1 MKINRDFVV
10 KKLTTFL
17 RKANENWY
25 QQEFLIPEPTNQY
38 LAFRI
43 ADRQKDYNRLLKAKS
58 LHKLLANIF
67 ASKELETLNAFVHIG
82 GLVFKKE
89 DFVFLGN

>member
-1 MKINRDFVV
+1 MRLSNERVA
-10 KKLTTFL
+10 KKLTTML

-25 QQEFLIPEPTNQY
+25 QQEFLIPESTNHY

-43 ADRQKDYNRLLKAKS
+43 TDKKENYDRLFKGKS

-67 ASKELETLNAFVHIG
+67 ASKDLEPLNAFVHIG

-89 DFVFLGN
+89 DFIF